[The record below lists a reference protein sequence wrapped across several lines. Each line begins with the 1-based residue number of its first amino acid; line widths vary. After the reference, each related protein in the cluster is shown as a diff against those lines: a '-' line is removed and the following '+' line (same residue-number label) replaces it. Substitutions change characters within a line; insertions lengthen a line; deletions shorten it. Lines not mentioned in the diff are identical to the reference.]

1 MYSLIIWPCFSLPK
15 NDTIRRIT
23 FNRISS
29 DMDTEEI
36 DENRLADVIRIRAT
50 EIRDRRASTRRLKQF
65 SQSFKLK
72 QREP

>member
-1 MYSLIIWPCFSLPK
+1 
-15 NDTIRRIT
+15 
-23 FNRISS
+23 
-29 DMDTEEI
+29 MDTEEI